1 MAVHLEKLL
10 LSINGNS
17 SNSNDKISCVV
28 SDVYMGIGMEVAAK
42 MGIEGNSPNQNQIIQ
57 LSSGMPSANTSKL
70 PWKDQDLVGQ
80 KYGFQVHF
88 KAYECAKTAHWC
100 LFNTTC
106 DIESVALSLFP
117 KFLPIG
123 PLIAN
128 RANRLLDISQSQFW
142 ANDSSCISWLN
153 QQKDCSVIYIAF
165 GSFTIHE
172 QHQFYELAH
181 GLKLTRRPFLW
192 VVRPGFI
199 SSEKAK
205 STMFD
210 PLHTFLGIENMV
222 GKIVSWAPQQ
232 EVLSHPAIAC
242 FVTHCGWNS
251 TMEGLSNGVPFL
263 CWPYFS
269 DQFMNKDYI
278 CDFWKVGMEF
288 VADEKGIITKEE
300 VKDKVDKL
308 LNDVEIRKRSMQFKE
323 LAMKNIAEDGQSS
336 KNFNYFIKWLESL

>member
-1 MAVHLEKLL
+1 MEAAEKMAGIFMPKWQLAHVLARNSCFSSGRVLQVEDCFNLHRHIERNIDESGLTLL
-10 LSINGNS
+10 HGDAKTVSGAFFCLCDLCLIL
-17 SNSNDKISCVV
+17 KISEFLNEFYKKYLFSILELIFGVLRDSLYKPGFNLHV
-28 SDVYMGIGMEVAAK
+28 MG
-42 MGIEGNSPNQNQIIQ
+42 EGGLLTRAEPLWQ
-57 LSSGMPSANTSKL
+57 
-70 PWKDQDLVGQ
+70 
-80 KYGFQVHF
+80 H
-88 KAYECAKTAHWC
+88 
-100 LFNTTC
+100 
-106 DIESVALSLFP
+106 VALSLFP

-222 GKIVSWAPQQ
+222 GKIVSWAP
-232 EVLSHPAIAC
+232 
-242 FVTHCGWNS
+242 
-251 TMEGLSNGVPFL
+251 
-263 CWPYFS
+263 
-269 DQFMNKDYI
+269 
-278 CDFWKVGMEF
+278 
-288 VADEKGIITKEE
+288 
-300 VKDKVDKL
+300 
-308 LNDVEIRKRSMQFKE
+308 
-323 LAMKNIAEDGQSS
+323 
-336 KNFNYFIKWLESL
+336 